1 MSNPQPSAEL
11 TTRDV
16 LQQIDHRLSL
26 IEMDVRENS
35 TKLESKIDALEAK
48 TESKIDALE
57 AKTESKIDA
66 LEAKTEAKFDALRA
80 EFTDRID
87 ALDHKVEGRIDA
99 LDHKVEGK
107 IDDLDNKIEVEIREI
122 RRDFNGKFNLVIGL
136 VNHHLA
142 VDGQKASPARRAN
155 LQIFFNV
162 AQCAL
167 LHQFH
172 LDRSTSAKSAPT
184 RATSVRIVHSA
195 ESLGT
200 NTWKPC
206 RSWR

>member
-26 IEMDVRENS
+26 IETDVRENS

-57 AKTESKIDA
+57 AKTEAKI
-66 LEAKTEAKFDALRA
+66 DALRA

-87 ALDHKVEGRIDA
+87 ALDHKVEGKFDS
-99 LDHKVEGK
+99 
-107 IDDLDNKIEVEIREI
+107 LDNKIEIETREI

-136 VNHHLA
+136 VITTWLSMM
-142 VDGQKASPARRAN
+142 GT
-155 LQIFFNV
+155 LFFK
-162 AQCAL
+162 L
-167 LHQFH
+167 
-172 LDRSTSAKSAPT
+172 
-184 RATSVRIVHSA
+184 
-195 ESLGT
+195 
-200 NTWKPC
+200 
-206 RSWR
+206 